1 MAVVIPFYLPKLDKS
16 NSHNILGFGQRFAI
30 FTKRPFDKHMA
41 PSLFFN
47 EDHELFR
54 QSVRQ
59 FVDAEVKPHADQ
71 WEREQR
77 IPRQVWQR
85 MGELGFLGINHGEAY
100 GGSNNDFFYSVV
112 LLEECARSGLAGFA
126 AAHSVHQYMATAHIS
141 KAGSESLKQR
151 YLPGAIDGTKW
162 GALAVSEP
170 GAGSDV
176 ANIRTTAKREGD
188 HYILNGQKTFITNG
202 VYGDFV
208 TVAVKTDPAAG
219 PAGISLIVVDHGTPG
234 FTARKLEKMGW
245 HSSDTGELFFDN
257 VKVPASNLVG
267 QEGQGFYYIMESF
280 QLERLVGGIAACAG
294 AELVLETTLKYIR
307 EREAFGKKLQKFQT
321 IRHTLSDLATEIEAC
336 KALVYQTSWKFDK
349 GIFAVK
355 ECSMVKLLGTELGKK
370 AADVCLQYFGGYG
383 YMESFPMARMY
394 RDARVGTIVGGA
406 SEIMR
411 EIISKVV
418 IDGVSYESAYK
429 AMKQQAEEN
438 IPAQNSVIESSI
450 DKTLNNKNMSATP
463 ETAKDIIMSLPN
475 RLKKEKAEGIESTFH
490 FHIEGERGGKFT
502 VEVKEQTVV
511 VTEGHDGE
519 ASCVVTTTDVVYEDT
534 ELGRINPQMAVMM
547 GKIKISNLDEM
558 MKFVGLFQRLS

>member
-1 MAVVIPFYLPKLDKS
+1 MTPNP
-16 NSHNILGFGQRFAI
+16 
-30 FTKRPFDKHMA
+30 
-41 PSLFFN
+41 FFN
-47 EDHELFR
+47 EEHELFR

-59 FVDAEVKPHADQ
+59 FVDTEVKPHADQ

-77 IPRQVWQR
+77 IPRHVWQR
-85 MGELGFLGINHGEAY
+85 MGELGFLGINHSEAY

-126 AAHSVHQYMATAHIS
+126 AAHSVHQYMSTAHIA
-141 KAGSESLKQR
+141 KAGSDYLKQR

-188 HYILNGQKTFITNG
+188 HYIINGQKTFITNG

-208 TVAVKTDPAAG
+208 TVAVKTDPNAG
-219 PAGISLIVVDHGTPG
+219 PAGISLIVVDQGTPG
-234 FTARKLEKMGW
+234 FTTRKLEKMGW

-257 VKVPASNLVG
+257 VKVPASHLVG
-267 QEGQGFYYIMESF
+267 NEGQGFYYIMESF

-336 KALVYQTSWKFDK
+336 QALVYQTSWKFDK

-418 IDGVSYESAYK
+418 IDGVSYESAYN
-429 AMKQQAEEN
+429 AMKAQTLENPTPPQIVTEEIN
-438 IPAQNSVIESSI
+438 
-450 DKTLNNKNMSATP
+450 DKTLKQNKMAAP
-463 ETAKDIIMSLPN
+463 ETAKEIIQSLPE
-475 RLKKEKAEGIESTFH
+475 RLKKDKAEGIETKFH
-490 FHIEGERGGKFT
+490 FEISGDRGGKFT
-502 VEVKEQTVV
+502 VHITEQTVV
-511 VTEGHDGE
+511 VSDGHNGE
-519 ASCVVTTTDVVYEDT
+519 PNCVVTTTDTTYEDV
-534 ELGRINPQMAVMM
+534 ELGRTNPQMAVMM
-547 GKIKISNLDEM
+547 GKIKISNLGEM
-558 MKFVGLFQRLS
+558 MKFAGLFQRLS

>member
-1 MAVVIPFYLPKLDKS
+1 MEQSP
-16 NSHNILGFGQRFAI
+16 
-30 FTKRPFDKHMA
+30 
-41 PSLFFN
+41 FFN

-59 FVDAEVKPHADQ
+59 FVDAEVKPHADE
-71 WEREQR
+71 WERNQR
-77 IPRQVWQR
+77 IPRHVWQR
-85 MGELGFLGINHGEAY
+85 MGELGFLGINHPEAY

-126 AAHSVHQYMATAHIS
+126 AAHSVHQYMSTAHLA
-141 KAGSESLKQR
+141 KAGSEALKQR
-151 YLPGAIDGTKW
+151 YLPGAINGNLW
-162 GALAVSEP
+162 GSLAVSEP

-176 ANIRTTAKREGD
+176 ANIRTTAKRDSD
-188 HYILNGQKTFITNG
+188 HYIINGQKTFITNG

-208 TVAVKTDPAAG
+208 TVAVKTDPNAG
-219 PAGISLIVVDHGTPG
+219 PAGISLIMVDQGTPG
-234 FTARKLEKMGW
+234 FTTRKLEKMGW

-267 QEGQGFYYIMESF
+267 KEGQGFYYIMESF
-280 QLERLVGGIAACAG
+280 QLERLVGGIAACEG
-294 AELVLETTLKYIR
+294 AQLVLDTTLKYIR

-336 KALVYQTSWKFDK
+336 RALVYQTSWKFDK

-418 IDGVSYESAYK
+418 IDGISYESAYK
-429 AMKQQAEEN
+429 TMKAQADEPAPTTEN
-438 IPAQNSVIESSI
+438 ISEPISVKTQNI
-450 DKTLNNKNMSATP
+450 KTMAAP
-463 ETAKDIIMSLPN
+463 ETAKEIIQSLPT
-475 RLKKEKAEGIESTFH
+475 RLKKEKAEGIESKFH
-490 FHIEGERGGKFT
+490 FDITGERGGKFT
-502 VEVKEQTVV
+502 VHVTEQTVV
-511 VTEGHDGE
+511 VTEGHNGE
-519 ASCVVTTTDVVYEDT
+519 ANCVVTTTDVVYEDT

-547 GKIKISNLDEM
+547 GKIKISNLGEM
-558 MKFVGLFQRLS
+558 MKFVGLFSRLS

>member
-1 MAVVIPFYLPKLDKS
+1 M
-16 NSHNILGFGQRFAI
+16 
-30 FTKRPFDKHMA
+30 
-41 PSLFFN
+41 
-47 EDHELFR
+47 
-54 QSVRQ
+54 
-59 FVDAEVKPHADQ
+59 DAEVKPHADE
-71 WEREQR
+71 WELNQR
-77 IPRQVWQR
+77 IPRHVWQR
-85 MGELGFLGINHGEAY
+85 MGELGFLGINHSEQY

-126 AAHSVHQYMATAHIS
+126 AAHSVHQYMSTAHLS
-141 KAGSESLKQR
+141 KAGSDYLKQR
-151 YLPGAIDGTKW
+151 YLPGAIDGSKW

-188 HYILNGQKTFITNG
+188 HYIINGQKTFITNG

-208 TVAVKTDPAAG
+208 TVAVKTDPNAG
-219 PAGISLIVVDHGTPG
+219 PAGISLIVVDQGTPG
-234 FTARKLEKMGW
+234 FTTRKLEKMGW

-267 QEGQGFYYIMESF
+267 KEGQGFYYIMESF
-280 QLERLVGGIAACAG
+280 QLERLVGGIAACEG
-294 AELVLETTLKYIR
+294 AQLVLDTTLKYIR

-336 KALVYQTSWKFDK
+336 RALVYQTSWMFDK

-429 AMKQQAEEN
+429 AMKEQADETNAPIEN
-438 IPAQNSVIESSI
+438 VNEVIT
-450 DKTLNNKNMSATP
+450 DKTLNPKKMTAP
-463 ETAKDIIMSLPN
+463 ETAKAIILSLPD
-475 RLKKEKAEGIESTFH
+475 RLKKDKAEGIETTFH
-490 FHIEGERGGKFT
+490 FEIHGERGGKFT
-502 VEVKEQTVV
+502 VDIKEQTVV
-511 VTEGHDGE
+511 VSEGHDGT
-519 ASCVVTTTDVVYEDT
+519 ANCVVTTTDVVYEDV
-534 ELGRINPQMAVMM
+534 ELGRTNPQMAVMM
-547 GKIKISNLDEM
+547 GKIKISNLGEM
-558 MKFVGLFQRLS
+558 MKFAGLFQRLS